1 MEERNGRGGGEGKRK
16 MQEKEGKTGKGE
28 TISTGPRAI
37 FQPVK
42 EVSLIS
48 SLHGN

>member
-1 MEERNGRGGGEGKRK
+1 

-37 FQPVK
+37 FQPVS